1 MSRMALAALAAL
13 IAVVAICDRLAV
25 RSSIARG
32 NEALRRDDI
41 QAAAAL
47 YQAVLELRPAS
58 GAASLGLGVAMYRQH
73 RYEDA
78 VRDFDRAG
86 RLLHAASD
94 QARANYNR
102 GNAYFALGELHGAL
116 EGYNAAL
123 RLDPSDEDAR
133 YNLAIVTQLLQNE
146 QPERDRSMAR
156 DQAEQLVSALGR
168 PRVKGPG
175 RSEPL
180 PARRAPGSFRPA
192 VDR

>member
-1 MSRMALAALAAL
+1 MSRLALAALGAL
-13 IAVVAICDRLAV
+13 IAVVAISDRLAV

-73 RYEDA
+73 RYEEA

-86 RLLHAASD
+86 TLLQAASD
-94 QARANYNR
+94 RARANFNL
-102 GNAYFALGELHGAL
+102 GNAYFALGELDAAL
-116 EGYNAAL
+116 ASYKAAL

-146 QPERDRSMAR
+146 RPERDRSMAR

-180 PARRAPGSFRPA
+180 PARPAPGSFRQA